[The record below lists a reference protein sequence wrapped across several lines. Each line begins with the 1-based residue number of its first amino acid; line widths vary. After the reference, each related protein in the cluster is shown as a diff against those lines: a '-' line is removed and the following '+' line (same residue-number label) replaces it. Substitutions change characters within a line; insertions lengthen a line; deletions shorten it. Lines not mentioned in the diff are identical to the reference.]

1 MTIHRVVKQ
10 RNFDSAFEPAQGSRS
25 ARLIIKLKVE
35 LFALDPR
42 LADSAGAGAH
52 PVHIVNSLAHAKR
65 GPVKDADDDPVLC
78 RTWTDHEWSEFKTR
92 FKQMVEMSWNNQ
104 MILLPGGPKPGA
116 GAHEHDYKQLLAS
129 PRAPAHVECALELEL
144 TSKGAHAEIEVA
156 HKVDKRR
163 AFRSEMHRIVNTDV
177 EFETSHMDKWPK
189 RKIFQVTAAHE
200 VGHWL
205 RELNKPFFN
214 HVDWEYA
221 KSLPEDER
229 EDARYGHV
237 LGKHVAMMG
246 GGNLCT
252 EHEAKPW
259 LGRIGQHVSTLA
271 GWSFMHR
278 VHFRQRFP

>member
-1 MTIHRVVKQ
+1 M
-10 RNFDSAFEPAQGSRS
+10 
-25 ARLIIKLKVE
+25 
-35 LFALDPR
+35 
-42 LADSAGAGAH
+42 
-52 PVHIVNSLAHAKR
+52 
-65 GPVKDADDDPVLC
+65 
-78 RTWTDHEWSEFKTR
+78 
-92 FKQMVEMSWNNQ
+92 
-104 MILLPGGPKPGA
+104 
-116 GAHEHDYKQLLAS
+116 LAS

-144 TSKGAHAEIEVA
+144 TSNGAHAEIEVA

-163 AFRSEMHRIVNTDV
+163 EFRSEMHRIVDTDV
-177 EFETSHMDKWPK
+177 EFGTSTMKGFRK

-205 RELNKPFFN
+205 RDLSKPHFN

-221 KSLPEDER
+221 KTLPPDER
-229 EDARYGHV
+229 GSSAYGHV
-237 LGKHVAMMG
+237 LGKRVAMMG

-259 LGRIGQHVSTLA
+259 LGRIGQHVSTLS